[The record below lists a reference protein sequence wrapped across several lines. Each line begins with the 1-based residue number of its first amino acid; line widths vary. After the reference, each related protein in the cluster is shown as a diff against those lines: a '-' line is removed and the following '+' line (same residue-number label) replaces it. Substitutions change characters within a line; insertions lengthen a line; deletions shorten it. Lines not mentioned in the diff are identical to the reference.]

1 MDPKSLIESKTV
13 VLYTDWPLL
22 CRGPSPG
29 IVSPYAF
36 TGIRWYMGPGLD
48 ITVWVLTDSK
58 SLTISILG
66 WDGDCLAIGIVG
78 TGLV

>member
-1 MDPKSLIESKTV
+1 
-13 VLYTDWPLL
+13 
-22 CRGPSPG
+22 
-29 IVSPYAF
+29 
-36 TGIRWYMGPGLD
+36 MGPGLD

-66 WDGDCLAIGIVG
+66 CDGDCLATGIVG